1 MSFMRNDFREQ
12 TADERYGVPEN
23 FLEIEVRDPQLKG
36 DKSKYIDYEVVLRT
50 NLPSFKLKES
60 SVRRR
65 YSDFEWLKDALER
78 ESTRVN
84 IPSLPGKVFTNR
96 FSEEVI
102 EHRRQGLERFMQIVA
117 GHPLLQTGSK
127 ILGPFIQALPPLNTL
142 PPSITE
148 DPTNI
153 SVSGS
158 TLPPARAQSFIAIFE
173 DALEQLS
180 VLGDIT
186 PEAMKSD
193 NKQLAEKITKI
204 LNEQRT
210 LQEKYQ
216 ELLIE
221 RDQSKIL
228 ANKMKFKE
236 IQSTLTDINNQ
247 IMQHTQTLGRLLK
260 THPSVAQNLLK
271 IQQER
276 SALQALLSRSIR
288 ELKDN
293 KFESLIQTVE
303 EEYKKRNTLQ
313 NTINKEN
320 DALENLKELQRDLA
334 NEKKLIQ
341 DETNDRNQVIQQLKD
356 TIQEI
361 NSLTVSE
368 QKYIKKEV
376 KAHENSVKLNC
387 SQKEAQ
393 LLSEKNLLINKI
405 KQENAAHNKIMEFLA
420 MQRNTLEASIQDWM
434 VRYEE
439 DTEAKTQELENLK
452 VRRTQDLD
460 KFEELVTAYEALE
473 KIVDEDRKIRAQEAE
488 ELRIQGNK
496 LKAALQIQRWYRK
509 QRRIRAQL
517 AAAKAPVKGAKG
529 KGKKSA
535 GKKGKKGKK
544 IIYD

>member
-1 MSFMRNDFREQ
+1 MSFVRNDFREQ

-36 DKSKYIDYEVVLRT
+36 DKTKYMDYEVVLRT

-102 EHRRQGLERFMQIVA
+102 EHRRQGLERFMQIAA

-127 ILGPFIQALPPLNTL
+127 ILGPFIQ
-142 PPSITE
+142 
-148 DPTNI
+148 
-153 SVSGS
+153 GS
-158 TLPPARAQSFIAIFE
+158 TLPPARAQAFIAIFE

-221 RDQSKIL
+221 RDQSKL
-228 ANKMKFKE
+228 MANKMKFKE

-247 IMQHTQTLGRLLK
+247 IMQLTQTLGRLLK

-276 SALQALLSRSIR
+276 SALQALLGRSIR
-288 ELKDN
+288 ELKEN
-293 KFESLIQTVE
+293 RFESLIQTVE

-320 DALENLKELQRDLA
+320 DALENLKELQRELA
-334 NEKKLIQ
+334 NEKKLIH

-387 SQKEAQ
+387 SQREAQ
-393 LLSEKNLLINKI
+393 LLAEKNQLLNKI
-405 KQENAAHNKIMEFLA
+405 KQEGAAHNKIMEFLA
-420 MQRNTLEASIQDWM
+420 VQRNNLETSIQEWM

-439 DTEAKTQELENLK
+439 DTEAKTQELESLK

-460 KFEELVTAYEALE
+460 KFEELVSSYESLE

-488 ELRIQGNK
+488 EVRIHGNR

-517 AAAKAPVKGAKG
+517 VNSNNHSLPRKLQSKARKEKAKRVLAR
-529 KGKKSA
+529 KGKKA
-535 GKKGKKGKK
+535 KNKTLCLVFLL
-544 IIYD
+544 IDFHFAIC

>member
-36 DKSKYIDYEVVLRT
+36 DKSKYIDYEIVLRT

-127 ILGPFIQALPPLNTL
+127 ILGPFIQALPPLTTL
-142 PPSITE
+142 PPNLTDFDSIS
-148 DPTNI
+148 NY
-153 SVSGS
+153 SGSGS
-158 TLPPARAQSFIAIFE
+158 TLPPARAQAFIAIFE

-221 RDQSKIL
+221 REQAKIL

-236 IQSTLTDINNQ
+236 IQATLTDINGQ

-288 ELKDN
+288 ELKEN
-293 KFESLIQTVE
+293 KFDSLIQTVE

-320 DALENLKELQRDLA
+320 DALENLKELQRELA

-387 SQKEAQ
+387 SQREAQ
-393 LLSEKNLLINKI
+393 LLAEKNLLMNKI
-405 KQENAAHNKIMEFLA
+405 KQESAAHSKIMEFLA

-439 DTEAKTQELENLK
+439 DTEAKTQELESLK

-460 KFEELVTAYEALE
+460 KFEELVTAYESLE
-473 KIVDEDRKIRAQEAE
+473 KTVDEDRKTRAQEAE

-517 AAAKAPVKGAKG
+517 AAVKTPVKGSKGKG

-544 IIYD
+544 